1 MTFPFKQQRF
11 LTICLESTSC
21 LCSSLFL
28 AQISPFHSRF
38 SLPPFFLQLL
48 SSKAQIAVNFFPL
61 LVNIQLHTC
70 IYVNFSLLKAFLFL
84 FPFYAEQ
91 ILHSKIWLIV
101 EISQQ
106 QLRLTL
112 KILSKTCKVQ
122 IRLHFSVWENTLLHV
137 LTKLWHFTTK
147 CDFVYFE
154 KWGICKAHCL
164 PRWQKNEEN
173 CVKNSRHHWL
183 KVSC

>member
-1 MTFPFKQQRF
+1 MPLFIPLSCSNLPFPLQIFSSTFFPPAFILKSSDCSWSFSSVSQYTVAH
-11 LTICLESTSC
+11 LHICLV
-21 LCSSLFL
+21 
-28 AQISPFHSRF
+28 
-38 SLPPFFLQLL
+38 FF
-48 SSKAQIAVNFFPL
+48 
-61 LVNIQLHTC
+61 
-70 IYVNFSLLKAFLFL
+70 LLKAFLFL

-122 IRLHFSVWENTLLHV
+122 IRLHFSVWGNTLLHV
-137 LTKLWHFTTK
+137 LTKLWHFSTK

-154 KWGICKAHCL
+154 KWVICKAHCL

-173 CVKNSRHHWL
+173 CVKNSRHHCWL